1 MLVMSATPI
10 PRTLALILY
19 GDLDISVVDEMPP
32 GRTPIKT
39 YVIEEE
45 LRRRA
50 YGFVGKQLAAG
61 RQAYVVCPLV
71 EESEKVDTKAAA
83 ELAEQ
88 LAPVFPQYRVEL
100 LHGKMRP
107 KQKNEIMQRFATG
120 ETQILVSTTVIEV
133 GVNVPNATMM
143 VVENAERFG
152 LSQLHQI
159 RGRVGRGDAQS
170 FCILFNQGK
179 NEEARRRLTTMAQT
193 TDGFEIARRD
203 LELRGPGDFLGTRQ
217 HGIPA
222 LKIADLLTDVAV
234 LKEVQEAARELLRR
248 DVGLRM
254 EEHRL
259 LREKIRELF
268 RDKAAPGT
276 IS

>member
-1 MLVMSATPI
+1 
-10 PRTLALILY
+10 
-19 GDLDISVVDEMPP
+19 
-32 GRTPIKT
+32 
-39 YVIEEE
+39 
-45 LRRRA
+45 
-50 YGFVGKQLAAG
+50 
-61 RQAYVVCPLV
+61 
-71 EESEKVDTKAAA
+71 
-83 ELAEQ
+83 
-88 LAPVFPQYRVEL
+88 
-100 LHGKMRP
+100 MRP
-107 KQKNEIMQRFATG
+107 KQKNEIMQRFAAG

-133 GVNVPNATMM
+133 GVNVPNATVM

-159 RGRVGRGDAQS
+159 RGRVGRGSEQS
-170 FCILFNQGK
+170 FCILFNQVK
-179 NEEARRRLTTMAQT
+179 ARQRLGIMAKT

-217 HGIPA
+217 HGMPT

-234 LKEVQEAARELLRR
+234 LKEVQEAARKLLQQDPR
-248 DVGLRM
+248 LQK

-268 RDKAAPGT
+268 RDKMAPGA